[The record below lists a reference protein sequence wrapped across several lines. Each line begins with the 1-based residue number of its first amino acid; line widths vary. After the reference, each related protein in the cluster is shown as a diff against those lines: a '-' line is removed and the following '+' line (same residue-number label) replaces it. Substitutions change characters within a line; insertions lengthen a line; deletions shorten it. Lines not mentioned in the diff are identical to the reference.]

1 LLADCEPADLDAVQ
15 AMDTVIEKKII
26 ARNTF
31 MIAMMPEHFPFV
43 IGHCSLVTLEIAVSQ
58 SSSDNELRLCRST

>member
-1 LLADCEPADLDAVQ
+1 LADCEPADLDAVQ

-26 ARNTF
+26 ARNIF

-43 IGHCSLVTLEIAVSQ
+43 I
-58 SSSDNELRLCRST
+58 